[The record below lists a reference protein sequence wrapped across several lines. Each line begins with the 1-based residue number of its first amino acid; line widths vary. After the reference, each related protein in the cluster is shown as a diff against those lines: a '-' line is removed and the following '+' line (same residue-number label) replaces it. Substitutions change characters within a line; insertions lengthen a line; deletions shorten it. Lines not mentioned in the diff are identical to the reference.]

1 MFMLVEFAPQNKRV
15 ITRTEIVELPE
26 IRTKNL
32 TDQESTF
39 CEGIAK
45 SLCNKGER
53 VSGWKLLELY
63 ELNKEEVK

>member
-1 MFMLVEFAPQNKRV
+1 MFMLVEFTPRNKRT
-15 ITRTEIVELPE
+15 ITRTEIVEIPE

-39 CEGIAK
+39 CEGVAK

-53 VSGWKLLELY
+53 VSGWKLLEAY
-63 ELNKEEVK
+63 ELKKEEVR